1 MAAITLETAVS
12 AGRVTDVG
20 MGNLASSEPHVQSGR
35 IGSNSR
41 FDGHGTWIAATQPSA
56 RVQSQTGAVALN
68 AGEVVGSLSTGR
80 VRLDEC
86 LVGSHHRAPD
96 RVRLIS
102 TLDELFGHGGPHRGA
117 LDVDGTRVG
126 RDRGEHP
133 RMFHRV
139 VIGPVAAHGET
150 GNGAMLA

>member
-1 MAAITLETAVS
+1 
-12 AGRVTDVG
+12 
-20 MGNLASSEPHVQSGR
+20 MGNLASSEPHVQSRR
-35 IGSNSR
+35 IGSNSG
-41 FDGHGTWIAATQPSA
+41 FDGHGSWIAGTQPSA
-56 RVQSQTGAVALN
+56 RIQSQTGAVTLN
-68 AGEVVGSLSTGR
+68 AGEVVGSLPTGR

-102 TLDELFGHGGPHRGA
+102 TRDELFGHGGPHRGA
-117 LDVDGTRVG
+117 LDVDSTGVG

-133 RMFHRV
+133 RMLHRV
-139 VIGPVAAHGET
+139 VVSPVTAHGEA